1 MVSEITTI
9 TMAAMFTA
17 VAVALFINYL
27 MTALGYMGCMKKAGV
42 ESWKAWI
49 PVYNEYVMY
58 KVVNLK
64 GFLIIFKILYLI
76 VATVYL
82 CFTFSFIGEIT
93 EKADE
98 LVNNSSYTR
107 EASVSQN
114 NVYRNKVKSTEVNVD
129 IDDEEFDPLD
139 DVDITFPEDKES
151 LFRMCLAYTAEHD
164 RESIFKDLSP
174 EDEAINE
181 RILEEVRKLIDENE
195 YEDWKQKY
203 LNSEYDKIKDH
214 HFLVVSYMFAG
225 FGGYD
230 DVIPEEQFESFI
242 CWING
247 NGSAFFTG
255 KRDAEEDDVKR
266 YIALHAN
273 DDIAE

>member
-82 CFTFSFIGEIT
+82 CFTFSFIAEIT

-129 IDDEEFDPLD
+129 IDDEEFLEMFGAKS
-139 DVDITFPEDKES
+139 VGIM
-151 LFRMCLAYTAEHD
+151 LFGMLNTIFGIGVFVI
-164 RESIFKDLSP
+164 SILF
-174 EDEAINE
+174 AINISKSYGLGGGTIAGM
-181 RILEEVRKLIDENE
+181 ILIPTIFILI
-195 YEDWKQKY
+195 
-203 LNSEYDKIKDH
+203 I
-214 HFLVVSYMFAG
+214 G
-225 FGGYD
+225 FGNSTYQGNYK
-230 DVIPEEQFESFI
+230 EQTTNI
-242 CWING
+242 
-247 NGSAFFTG
+247 
-255 KRDAEEDDVKR
+255 
-266 YIALHAN
+266 
-273 DDIAE
+273 